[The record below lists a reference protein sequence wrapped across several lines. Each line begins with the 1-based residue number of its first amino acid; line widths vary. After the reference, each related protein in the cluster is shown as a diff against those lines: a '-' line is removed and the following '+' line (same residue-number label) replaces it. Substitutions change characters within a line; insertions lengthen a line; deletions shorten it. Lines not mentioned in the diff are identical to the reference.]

1 MSARSTGCAMALVIL
16 TMLALSVPTDAMR
29 VLWMGEDKT
38 DARTGGKAAQESTD
52 RLLQEAIRNIDQ
64 LTSVARSLS
73 KEWSVQPPQPH
84 YDLHAPAAHDDAAPP
99 NVPTHVSLSTQG
111 SSSRCIFKLAVKNSK
126 TQLGDKVLVVGN
138 LPALGSWQLPNALLL
153 KTSSQEFPMW
163 SVDVKL
169 EPGAMLKFKF
179 VMQGSDGRV
188 TWEGGDNRNVLVPA
202 SASAGVMAEF
212 DKLGQEAVPGSVSA
226 DFTPPADISHPLSLA
241 YSAKSSPAQLDS
253 GIAKLHLRV
262 KCKTNPGDILRVCG
276 WLPQMGGWKADR
288 AAQMTTRSG
297 EYPCWSISLDIP
309 MEDLKESIKYKY
321 VIVSNSGEAKH
332 WEDSIADRCLDP
344 ERRAGGVLAGG
355 MHTHVDD
362 GDFNCLNR
370 ACTYV
375 RDAHERTARKG
386 TATEIVPA
394 QQSLTPPTGMQLVS
408 MDQVRQWEV
417 RVVEL
422 EEECMSLK
430 ERAILAESTVDALK
444 VDLEEERR
452 QNEEIMAQ
460 MKFVEDLL
468 ARMKKIETQ
477 VTTLEQTKH
486 VLLTRSESL
495 SDMSAARQ
503 SKALTHDLADDIEQ
517 GLSQA
522 ALILNGLDKRLPAS
536 PAPKNGGSVRVDQ
549 LLERGC
555 RGGGDGGCGGGGG
568 GGGIKKMV
576 SDMAILPL
584 VPRPCVQD
592 FCAMTSVTRQCL
604 G

>member
-1 MSARSTGCAMALVIL
+1 MVT
-16 TMLALSVPTDAMR
+16 
-29 VLWMGEDKT
+29 
-38 DARTGGKAAQESTD
+38 
-52 RLLQEAIRNIDQ
+52 
-64 LTSVARSLS
+64 
-73 KEWSVQPPQPH
+73 
-84 YDLHAPAAHDDAAPP
+84 
-99 NVPTHVSLSTQG
+99 
-111 SSSRCIFKLAVKNSK
+111 
-126 TQLGDKVLVVGN
+126 
-138 LPALGSWQLPNALLL
+138 
-153 KTSSQEFPMW
+153 KTSDPYS
-163 SVDVKL
+163 
-169 EPGAMLKFKF
+169 
-179 VMQGSDGRV
+179 
-188 TWEGGDNRNVLVPA
+188 
-202 SASAGVMAEF
+202 SAQS
-212 DKLGQEAVPGSVSA
+212 
-226 DFTPPADISHPLSLA
+226 SL
-241 YSAKSSPAQLDS
+241 AQLDS

-262 KCKTNPGDILRVCG
+262 KCKTNPGDILHVCG
-276 WLPQMGGWKADR
+276 WLLQMGGWKADK

-297 EYPCWSISLDIP
+297 EYPYWSISLDIP
-309 MEDLKESIKYKY
+309 MADLKESIKYKY
-321 VIVSNSGEAKH
+321 VMVSNSGEAKH

-477 VTTLEQTKH
+477 VTTLEQTKD

-536 PAPKNGGSVRVDQ
+536 PAHKNGGSVRVDQ
-549 LLERGC
+549 LLEPGC
-555 RGGGDGGCGGGGG
+555 RGGGDGGSGGGGG
-568 GGGIKKMV
+568 GGGVKKMV
-576 SDMAILPL
+576 SDMAISAWRCGCRLSAPEGIEKHL
-584 VPRPCVQD
+584 NPGC
-592 FCAMTSVTRQCL
+592 
-604 G
+604 